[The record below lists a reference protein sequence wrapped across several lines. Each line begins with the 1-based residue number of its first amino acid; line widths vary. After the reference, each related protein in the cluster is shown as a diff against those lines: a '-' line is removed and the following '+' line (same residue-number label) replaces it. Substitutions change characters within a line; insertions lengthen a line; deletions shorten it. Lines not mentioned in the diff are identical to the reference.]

1 MTNIGMKDLAQTV
14 NGPIKKSEL
23 GFTLMHEHI
32 FCDLRKPEKRH
43 SLLNDHEEITIKNR
57 FEVNYFQNKNQQN
70 LILDEYEKA
79 IEELKIYK
87 EFGGETIVELSTN
100 GINPDPNKLSKL
112 SQETGVNIIL
122 GTGCYTED
130 YLDEKTLNSSV
141 EDLRVLMSQHL
152 YEGFDGTNIRAGLIG
167 ELGCSWH
174 LKETEKKTLHAA
186 LEIQDETGVTISI
199 HPGRH
204 RDSPQEIIKFL
215 ENFKVNPS
223 KTIIC
228 HADRTL
234 TNIEDILLILN
245 KGYVLEWDFFGI
257 ETSNYWFGKF
267 DLPTDYMRLDLIL
280 ELIKKGFE
288 EQITISHDICI
299 RTRLSSYGGHGYSH
313 LNKNVVPLM
322 LQRGWSAKNIEQ
334 ILVKNPANMLCY
346 LN

>member
-1 MTNIGMKDLAQTV
+1 
-14 NGPIKKSEL
+14 
-23 GFTLMHEHI
+23 
-32 FCDLRKPEKRH
+32 
-43 SLLNDHEEITIKNR
+43 
-57 FEVNYFQNKNQQN
+57 
-70 LILDEYEKA
+70 
-79 IEELKIYK
+79 
-87 EFGGETIVELSTN
+87 
-100 GINPDPNKLSKL
+100 
-112 SQETGVNIIL
+112 
-122 GTGCYTED
+122 
-130 YLDEKTLNSSV
+130 
-141 EDLRVLMSQHL
+141 LRVLMSQHL

-234 TNIEDILLILN
+234 TNLEDILLILN

-322 LQRGWSAKNIEQ
+322 LQRGWSTKNIEQ

>member
-43 SLLNDHEEITIKNR
+43 SLLNDNEEITIKNR
-57 FEVNYFQNKNQQN
+57 FEVNYYQNKNQQN
-70 LILDEYEKA
+70 LILDEYETA

-141 EDLRVLMSQHL
+141 EDLRILMSQHL